1 MLGKSEAKATIK
13 GSGMYN
19 NIKGIA
25 YFYSTSMGV
34 MVAIEV
40 NGLPMGIDKCNN
52 KIYAVHIHEGGSCTG
67 NEKDMFVNTMGHY
80 NPNMCMHPYHAG
92 DMPPLF
98 ESDGYAFMIYL
109 TKRFSIN
116 EIIGRTIIIHS
127 MTDDFRTQPSGDSGD
142 KIACG
147 VIERI

>member
-80 NPNMCMHPYHAG
+80 NPEMCMHPYHAG
-92 DMPPLF
+92 DMPSLF
-98 ESDGYAFMIYL
+98 ENNGHAFMMFL
-109 TKRFSIN
+109 TDRFKVN
-116 EIIGRTIIIHS
+116 EIIGKTIVIHS
-127 MTDDFRTQPSGDSGD
+127 KPDDFNTQPSGDSGG

-147 VIERI
+147 VIESM

>member
-1 MLGKSEAKATIK
+1 MLYI
-13 GSGMYN
+13 
-19 NIKGIA
+19 
-25 YFYSTSMGV
+25 
-34 MVAIEV
+34 
-40 NGLPMGIDKCNN
+40 NGNCNN
-52 KIYAVHIHEGGSCTG
+52 RIYALHIHQGGSCTG
-67 NEKDMFVNTMGHY
+67 NEIDKLANTMGHY
-80 NPNMCMHPYHAG
+80 NPDMCMHPYHAG

>member
-67 NEKDMFVNTMGHY
+67 NEKDMFANTMGH
-80 NPNMCMHPYHAG
+80 
-92 DMPPLF
+92 
-98 ESDGYAFMIYL
+98 
-109 TKRFSIN
+109 
-116 EIIGRTIIIHS
+116 
-127 MTDDFRTQPSGDSGD
+127 
-142 KIACG
+142 
-147 VIERI
+147 

>member
-1 MLGKSEAKATIK
+1 MLGKSEAKSIIK

-19 NIKGIA
+19 NVKGVA
-25 YFYSTSMGV
+25 YFYNTSRGI

-40 NGLPMGIDKCNN
+40 NGLPMGKDECNN

-67 NEKDMFVNTMGHY
+67 NEKDMYANTMGHY
-80 NPNMCMHPYHAG
+80 NPDMCMHPYHAG

-98 ESDGYAFMIYL
+98 ENNGHAFMMFL
-109 TKRFSIN
+109 TDRFKVN
-116 EIIGRTIIIHS
+116 EIIGKTIVIHGKP
-127 MTDDFRTQPSGDSGD
+127 DDYNTQPSGDSGN

-147 VIERI
+147 VIESL